1 MRTIKILFTCH
12 LAALL
17 FGLTGLIVFL
27 PHPTLWETNPW
38 MVQGLQWSLQ
48 YAGSLHILFGAAT
61 MLLFG
66 LLFVGRKKTLI
77 FFAASALISLSMELL
92 GTSTG
97 FPFGPYSYTSFLG
110 VKIAGLVPYSI
121 PLSWF
126 YMGFTSYILASLLVN
141 CLHLKRATLWSLALG
156 AYFLAVWDLTLDPA
170 MASANLPLHF
180 WIWHEPGGYFGMPVH
195 NLLGWV
201 INGLIFMSVSRLLWR
216 ENLSTRRVVAWLPFG
231 VYLANIGFGVALNL
245 SVGLWIPPLLALI
258 FGVLPALLT
267 LRSRVDGSWHNSPL
281 SVFARQMILVN
292 CWIFTSRQLAFSV
305 QGRENVPASG
315 PVLIVA
321 RHVHHF
327 YDGVIFLRILSPRL
341 HILVALDWIAS
352 RPTRLVMEWAC
363 HLGGWPVVLR
373 GERLHDQEHT
383 RDSVYTTQ
391 DVLPY
396 MRTGLTDAA
405 AVLRA
410 GEILVIFP
418 EGYPNIDPT
427 YTPKTGET
435 DVLPFRPGFF
445 KLVERVERRNQDA
458 VAIVP
463 TGLVYTH
470 GARWH
475 GTLRFGTP
483 LYLRDFDTSEDLLRA
498 VEQQVHMLSSAPDQA
513 TISSTSQEVSL
524 S

>member
-1 MRTIKILFTCH
+1 MRIIKLLFVCH

-27 PHPTLWETNPW
+27 PHPALWESNPW

-77 FFAASALISLSMELL
+77 FFCASALISLCMELL

-97 FPFGPYSYTSFLG
+97 FPFGAYSYTSFLG
-110 VKIAGLVPYSI
+110 IKIAGLVPYSI

-126 YMGFTSYILASLLVN
+126 YMGFTSILLASLLVN
-141 CLHLKRATLWSLALG
+141 YLHLKRVTLWTLVLG

-180 WIWHEPGGYFGMPVH
+180 WIWHQQGGYFGMPVH

-201 INGLIFMSVSRLLWR
+201 VNGLIFMSVSRVLWR
-216 ENLSTRRVVAWLPFG
+216 ENLVARRLVAWVPFG

-245 SVGLWIPPLLALI
+245 SVGLWIPPLLALVL
-258 FGVLPALLT
+258 GVLPSALF
-267 LRSRVDGSWHNSPL
+267 LRSRVAGTWRKSLLSIFVCQIIRLSCWLL
-281 SVFARQMILVN
+281 SV
-292 CWIFTSRQLAFSV
+292 RQLAFTV
-305 QGRENVPASG
+305 EGREHVPETG
-315 PVLIVA
+315 PVLLVT

-327 YDGVIFLRILSPRL
+327 YDGALLLRLLSPRL
-341 HILVALDWIAS
+341 HILVALDWITR
-352 RPTRLVMEWAC
+352 RPVRLVMEWAC
-363 HLGGWPVVLR
+363 NLAGWPVVLR
-373 GERLHDQEHT
+373 GERLQGEKNQ
-383 RDSVYTTQ
+383 SVYTAR

-396 MRTGLTDAA
+396 LRAGLADAA
-405 AVLRA
+405 AVLA
-410 GEILVIFP
+410 VGDILVIFP
-418 EGYPNIDPT
+418 EGYPNIDPA
-427 YTPKTGET
+427 YTPKTGTT
-435 DVLPFRPGFF
+435 DTLPFRPGFL
-445 KLVERVERRNQDA
+445 KLVEQAERRSQQR

-463 TGLVYTH
+463 TGLAYTR
-470 GARWH
+470 GVCWQA
-475 GTLRFGTP
+475 TLRFGQP
-483 LYLRDFDTSEDLLRA
+483 LYLRDFATPDSLLSL
-498 VEQQVHMLSSAPDQA
+498 VEQQVLALSTGPDQA
-513 TISSTSQEVSL
+513 SPVSRSQEASF